1 MSESKSHIIIPPLKK
16 NPDSLETNFKLFRK
30 NFMQDGVT
38 KKLDKNYNMNQYAIK
53 RTDSEIDPNSE
64 DILFMEQQQQQPNN
78 YQRTTS
84 KIIPFKNN
92 ESKGDVEKH
101 KVDFKNFSIKY
112 KPTDFLYPSREKVSL
127 PLNKKSNFELGDP
140 QREGEQSLPE
150 NLSTIRTTSPIE
162 VTSLDLNND
171 SVHDINYNLSTETSN
186 LNNRGNFTLQ
196 HSWREKPNVSN
207 TTTEQLHSLEKPI
220 RRMSVLPELHNFIP
234 HNMKREKYSIVDNSK
249 TQILNEGDNV
259 NLNLKDKQGLH
270 FEPRRGSLQSPPT
283 INNSSPAKTP
293 VFKNFAFQQPNL
305 NKSNP
310 KLTEFHENRS
320 PNLKERRASDPS
332 EIERTKSISPF
343 LHQNSREAILAKT
356 EIPVSTLK
364 GRRTSMVLE
373 EPEPLSSAQFS
384 MSRRLRR
391 ASMVSS
397 LNKPLPSS
405 ETRRRRSMS
414 PELISPHYRNDN
426 RHTKNK
432 NTFKTFDFKSFQFP
446 LSTLQEITGQEP
458 RFDDIPGKGERS
470 TVVREEKVKRDNGR
484 NKVRTIEDDNDYEDI
499 SNYAH
504 VNNIFTT
511 MLEQEKERDKE
522 REKHHHHHSHHGMVD
537 YTSAV
542 TGAFSDV
549 IFNWNETSND
559 NQSHSESEFTSES
572 CSSLCNINSRLSENE
587 TISSKDN
594 TVETTTPL
602 STSHG
607 STRQIP
613 IINKATG
620 IDETKKHRHHK
631 SLNEN
636 ISKDN
641 PYTNDKKRLVYQFLQ
656 SLVPP
661 TKNQLEKQGL
671 LFTTDNPLISSQ
683 LMDKESSSSNNGL
696 MMSSNRSLQS
706 LLFHDL
712 EHPEYL
718 SDSTP
723 PSPYSKSS
731 YSLSSYSSSSYSS
744 DSSSSSSNLSK
755 SNEDSTNKNED
766 QMDDMLDRY
775 DVDYYQRHIALLL
788 SKFDDI
794 MKSHLKCAILKKET
808 DFQRTL
814 QNFDNLVD
822 DLQKLKKKTNDFE
835 TLIKNKYLVKLTKD
849 FGGSNSNSFI
859 EVIEKNVTHNIKQLE
874 VFEARMKVC
883 QQKLVTQKKDL
894 KNMESLLQIEQS
906 IIESKKSLGFFSKY
920 RYMIFDL
927 LSLLLIVFI
936 FFIFIHSTKWKVA
949 SYIFVS

>member
-1 MSESKSHIIIPPLKK
+1 M
-16 NPDSLETNFKLFRK
+16 
-30 NFMQDGVT
+30 
-38 KKLDKNYNMNQYAIK
+38 
-53 RTDSEIDPNSE
+53 
-64 DILFMEQQQQQPNN
+64 
-78 YQRTTS
+78 
-84 KIIPFKNN
+84 
-92 ESKGDVEKH
+92 
-101 KVDFKNFSIKY
+101 
-112 KPTDFLYPSREKVSL
+112 
-127 PLNKKSNFELGDP
+127 
-140 QREGEQSLPE
+140 
-150 NLSTIRTTSPIE
+150 
-162 VTSLDLNND
+162 
-171 SVHDINYNLSTETSN
+171 
-186 LNNRGNFTLQ
+186 
-196 HSWREKPNVSN
+196 
-207 TTTEQLHSLEKPI
+207 
-220 RRMSVLPELHNFIP
+220 
-234 HNMKREKYSIVDNSK
+234 
-249 TQILNEGDNV
+249 
-259 NLNLKDKQGLH
+259 
-270 FEPRRGSLQSPPT
+270 
-283 INNSSPAKTP
+283 
-293 VFKNFAFQQPNL
+293 
-305 NKSNP
+305 
-310 KLTEFHENRS
+310 
-320 PNLKERRASDPS
+320 
-332 EIERTKSISPF
+332 
-343 LHQNSREAILAKT
+343 
-356 EIPVSTLK
+356 
-364 GRRTSMVLE
+364 
-373 EPEPLSSAQFS
+373 
-384 MSRRLRR
+384 
-391 ASMVSS
+391 
-397 LNKPLPSS
+397 
-405 ETRRRRSMS
+405 
-414 PELISPHYRNDN
+414 
-426 RHTKNK
+426 
-432 NTFKTFDFKSFQFP
+432 
-446 LSTLQEITGQEP
+446 
-458 RFDDIPGKGERS
+458 
-470 TVVREEKVKRDNGR
+470 
-484 NKVRTIEDDNDYEDI
+484 
-499 SNYAH
+499 
-504 VNNIFTT
+504 
-511 MLEQEKERDKE
+511 
-522 REKHHHHHSHHGMVD
+522 
-537 YTSAV
+537 
-542 TGAFSDV
+542 
-549 IFNWNETSND
+549 
-559 NQSHSESEFTSES
+559 
-572 CSSLCNINSRLSENE
+572 
-587 TISSKDN
+587 
-594 TVETTTPL
+594 
-602 STSHG
+602 
-607 STRQIP
+607 
-613 IINKATG
+613 
-620 IDETKKHRHHK
+620 
-631 SLNEN
+631 
-636 ISKDN
+636 
-641 PYTNDKKRLVYQFLQ
+641 YQFLQ

-661 TKNQLEKQGL
+661 TKNQLENQGL